1 MANDNA
7 TPHDI
12 PSVIELLREVGYEL
26 DGSPLDRMLVM
37 KAQALVQQ
45 LQTDPRTAAVQ
56 VLAAQLAAE
65 KAHKAAKTAMES
77 VEKLEEALETLLDG
91 QALLCRLE
99 SVSAVHDE
107 PRARVRVAGQLR
119 ELAIHADVDVDALR
133 TLMPWDYVCVHP
145 VELVVI
151 GYRNEPEL
159 REGAQGQ
166 VAEFVDHHDRERG
179 LVRVSIQGGEE
190 RVVRLAPPLRNEQLQ
205 VPTRLVLQRDDER
218 WAIHVVPDEGRQ
230 SQFEISVDS
239 ITTTLDDLA
248 GLDSVIEPMVED
260 ALLRLIEPERFR
272 YLGTAPIRG
281 MILESHKPGQGKTAL
296 VRAFAAFLRD
306 LGREQ
311 GFDVNLYY
319 VPPGALKIVWHG
331 GDAKLVREDLCGA
344 IHSRRRQPRTRPLMQ
359 VVVLDEIDSLGR
371 RGEQMLSS
379 AHNDA
384 VNALLAEVDGMVQ
397 WESDPDQPPAEIL
410 WIGMTNRIDLVDAA
424 IKRPGRFYPIVSM
437 PETTIDAAEAIL
449 AVYARDTQLWLIGD
463 EVRTSPTLD
472 EIRAA
477 ILRPALDAV
486 FDQPAL
492 RYWTESE
499 SGVAVSAGRLMANAA
514 YESAMKAAA
523 RAAAIR
529 VLKEE
534 KGMGAVTLDDL
545 VDALAESAR
554 SAAHQMSVD
563 RATLARELAISG
575 HITRVER
582 LDFEDVRLRR
592 YLRVVRGGAQ

>member
-1 MANDNA
+1 MANENA
-7 TPHDI
+7 APHDI
-12 PSVIELLREVGYEL
+12 PSVVELLQQVGYEL
-26 DGSPLDRMLVM
+26 SGSPRDRMLVM

-45 LQTDPRTAAVQ
+45 LQTDPRNAAAQ

-65 KAHKAAKTAMES
+65 KAQQATKTVMES
-77 VEKLEEALETLLDG
+77 VERLEQALEGLLDG

-99 SVSAVHDE
+99 VVSTVQEE
-107 PRARVRVAGQLR
+107 PRARVRIGGQLR
-119 ELAIHADVDVDALR
+119 ELAIHPDVDVDALR
-133 TLMPWDYVCVHP
+133 ALMPWDFVCVHP

-151 GYRNEPEL
+151 GHRNEPDL
-159 REGAQGQ
+159 REWAQGQ
-166 VAEFVDHHDRERG
+166 VAEFLNHHDRERG
-179 LVRVSIQGGEE
+179 MVRVSCQGGEE
-190 RVVRLAPPLRNEQLQ
+190 RVVRLAPPLREVELH

-218 WAIHVVPDEGRQ
+218 WAIQVVPDESRQ
-230 SQFEISVDS
+230 SRFEIPVDS

-248 GLDSVIEPMVED
+248 GLDPVIEPMVED
-260 ALLRLIEPERFR
+260 AFLRLIAPEQVRH
-272 YLGTAPIRG
+272 LGTAPLRG

-296 VRAFAAFLRD
+296 VRAYAAFLRD
-306 LGREQ
+306 LGREK

-344 IHSRRRQPRTRPLMQ
+344 IHARRRQPRTRPLMQ

-379 AHNDA
+379 AQNDA

-397 WESDPDQPPAEIL
+397 WECDPDQPPAEIL

-437 PETTIDAAEAIL
+437 PETTIDMAEAIL
-449 AVYARDTQLWLIGD
+449 GVYAKATGAWFVDGR
-463 EVRTSPTLD
+463 VRTSLAP
-472 EIRAA
+472 EEVRAA

-486 FDQPAL
+486 FDRAAL

-514 YESAMKAAA
+514 YETAMQAAA
-523 RAAAIR
+523 RSAGMR
-529 VLKEE
+529 VTRRQ
-534 KGMGAVTLDDL
+534 GIGAVTLDDL
-545 VDALAESAR
+545 VDALTEAAR

-563 RATLARELAISG
+563 RPTLARELAISG
-575 HITRVER
+575 HVTRVER
-582 LDFEDVRLRR
+582 VDLEDVRLRR
-592 YLRVVRGGAQ
+592 YLRAV